1 MHPKITIITPS
12 YNQGQYIEECILS
25 VLDQNYP
32 NLEFIIVD
40 GGSDDSTLEI
50 LNRYSNYFAYCI
62 SEKDNGQ
69 SHAINK
75 GIVKASGEII
85 TWLNSDDL
93 LLPNSLEIVAKGF
106 SENPN
111 VGLIHGNAILF
122 GQNQKESI
130 IKIPEYDLKERYLAY
145 IPFPQPSSFFR
156 KEILNVIG
164 NIDESLHFGMDYD
177 LLARIALNY
186 EILQIQTVLSKYR
199 LHNESKTNSS
209 LSFAN
214 DWSIVF
220 SRVLRSVTDSEFAIE
235 VLKSV
240 NLYHDSEEKYV
251 ITKIPSNLKLSLLYF
266 LNMQMHYYYI
276 TMDLDTVSKL
286 ASLIKQL
293 DENFYKKEKVN
304 NLFIKAKILNP
315 MVIRFLRTFTR

>member
-12 YNQGQYIEECILS
+12 FNQGQYIEECILS
-25 VLDQNYP
+25 VLDQNYS

-40 GGSDDSTLEI
+40 GGSDDSTIEI
-50 LNRYSNYFAYCI
+50 LNKYLDFFDYFI

-75 GIVKASGEII
+75 GIAKASGEII

-93 LLPNSLEIVAKGF
+93 LLPNSLEIVAKVF

-122 GQNQKESI
+122 GQNQKESL
-130 IKIPEYDLKERYLAY
+130 IKIPEYDLNERYLAY

-220 SRVLRSVTDSEFAIE
+220 SRVLRSVPDSEFAIE

-240 NLYHDSEEKYV
+240 NLHHDSEEKYV

-293 DENFYKKEKVN
+293 DENFYQKEKVN
-304 NLFIKAKILNP
+304 NLFLKAKILNP